1 MSVMRLILL
10 TLGLALLAACGSKG
24 SQPFLASQAIKQLGE
39 RVKGKGEAAPPP
51 TADQLRAAITPEF
64 RAQSGNLP
72 LLLASSLRTPV
83 ASIMMQAGVNGNVR
97 TYFAPDSIS
106 FALRDGVLIAS
117 RGLGGDLMQADVS
130 QVIPRIRAGSGQ
142 ARRVHRYLDGE
153 DQEYTVNFDCSY
165 ARSVGEVVETCQGEV
180 ASFTNRYVL
189 KGGKIV
195 VSVQWVAPQL
205 GSFKLED
212 LG

>member
-1 MSVMRLILL
+1 MSVVRLILL
-10 TLGLALLAACGSKG
+10 TLGLSVLAACGSKG

-39 RVKGKGEAAPPP
+39 RVKGTEKATPP

-142 ARRVHRYLDGE
+142 ARRVHHYLDGE
-153 DQEYTVNFDCSY
+153 DQEYTVSFDCSY
-165 ARSVGEVVETCQGEV
+165 ARSRSEVIETCQGDI
-180 ASFTNRYVL
+180 ANFTNRYVL